1 MKVLHVITGLDAGGA
16 ETMLLKLLDRIDRR
30 VFDNAV
36 LSLSGL
42 GLLGPRIAA
51 LGVKVEA
58 LGLSPSL
65 PNPLALFGLARR
77 IRAAQPDIVHCWM
90 YHGNLLGGIAARL
103 AGAPRVLWS
112 IRQTNVDAA
121 SIKRRTIAVVK
132 AGAWLSRLVPD
143 GILGN
148 AETSRRAHVALGYD
162 AARFGVIPNGFDL
175 DRFRP
180 DADAR
185 AGVRAELGVAPDA
198 PLIGLIARYDVQ
210 KDHATFLR
218 AAGLLVRSRPDIRF
232 VLAGGG
238 VEERAP
244 ALAALLD
251 ETGTRGRARL
261 LGHRDD
267 VPRLTAALD
276 IGTSS
281 SIGEGFANAV
291 GEAMAA
297 GLPTVVTD
305 VGDSRAIVGATGIVV
320 APGDPA
326 ALAAGWAKLLDL
338 PADERARLG
347 AAARARVAAEWSLD
361 AVVRRYEDCY
371 RRLAEAPR

>member
-1 MKVLHVITGLDAGGA
+1 MKILHVITGLDAGGA
-16 ETMLLKLLDRIDRR
+16 ETMLFKLLERIDRKSFGN
-30 VFDNAV
+30 VV
-36 LSLSGL
+36 LSLSGM
-42 GLLGPRIAA
+42 GLLGPRIAG
-51 LGVKVEA
+51 LGVPVEA

-143 GILGN
+143 MILGN
-148 AETSRRAHVALGYD
+148 AEASRQAHVALGYD
-162 AARFGVIPNGFDL
+162 AARFDIIPNGFDL

-180 DADAR
+180 DPGAR
-185 AGVRAELGVAPDA
+185 ASVRAELGLSTAA

-218 AAGLLVRSRPDIRF
+218 AAGLLAKRNPEVRF
-232 VLAGGG
+232 LLAGGG
-238 VEERAP
+238 VEEREP
-244 ALAALLD
+244 ALAALLG
-251 ETGTRGRARL
+251 ETGTGQRAFL

-297 GLPTVVTD
+297 GLPMVVTD
-305 VGDSRAIVGATGIVV
+305 VGDSRVIVGDTGIVV
-320 APGDPA
+320 PPGNPE
-326 ALAAGWAKLLDL
+326 ALADGWAKLLEL
-338 PADERARLG
+338 SPEERARRG

-361 AVVRRYEDCY
+361 SIVGRYEGLY
-371 RRLAEAPR
+371 RRLAEAAR

>member
-1 MKVLHVITGLDAGGA
+1 VKILHVITGLDAGGA
-16 ETMLLKLLDRIDRR
+16 ETMLFKLLERIDRKSFGN
-30 VFDNAV
+30 VV
-36 LSLSGL
+36 LSLSGM
-42 GLLGPRIAA
+42 GLLGPRIAG
-51 LGVKVEA
+51 LGVPVEA
-58 LGLSPSL
+58 LDLSPSL

-77 IRAAQPDIVHCWM
+77 IRAAAPDIVHCWM

-132 AGAWLSRLVPD
+132 VGAWLSRLVPD
-143 GILGN
+143 TILGN
-148 AETSRRAHVALGYD
+148 AEASRQAHISLGYD
-162 AARFGVIPNGFDL
+162 AARFDIIPNGFDL

-180 DADAR
+180 DPGAR
-185 AGVRAELGVAPDA
+185 ASVRAELGLSAAA

-218 AAGLLVRSRPDIRF
+218 AAGLLAKRNPEVRF
-232 VLAGGG
+232 LLAGGG
-238 VEERAP
+238 VEEREP
-244 ALAALLD
+244 ALAALLG
-251 ETGTRGRARL
+251 ETGTGQRAFL

-297 GLPTVVTD
+297 GLPMVVTD
-305 VGDSRAIVGATGIVV
+305 VGDSRVIVGDTGIVV
-320 APGDPA
+320 PPGNPE
-326 ALAAGWAKLLDL
+326 ALADGWAKLLEL
-338 PADERARLG
+338 SPEERARRG

-361 AVVRRYEDCY
+361 SIVGRYEGLY
-371 RRLAEAPR
+371 RRLAEAAR